1 MSTKNKNVHKNLNV
15 RKMGQKMLTFS
26 IWPILLMHLMK
37 DDLLNDTVIA
47 KNVRDDPQFIPIQHI

>member
-1 MSTKNKNVHKNLNV
+1 MSAK
-15 RKMGQKMLTFS
+15 GQTCTQNGPEILSFS
-26 IWPILLMHLMK
+26 ILPILLMHLMK